1 MAGAARPELSRN
13 YLNGMLKGFI
23 DLLFEHQGKYY
34 VLDYK
39 SNYLGPDDAAYHP
52 AAMQQKILQSR
63 YELQYVL
70 YSLALHK
77 LLKARLKDTYSYQQ
91 HVGGVVYLFLRG
103 QQASSRGAFIDRV
116 PESLILSLEQYFMQH
131 ESQSV
136 VEVTDAD

>member
-1 MAGAARPELSRN
+1 
-13 YLNGMLKGFI
+13 MLKGFI

-77 LLKARLKDTYSYQQ
+77 LLKARLKDAYSYQQ

-116 PESLILSLEQYFMQH
+116 PESLILNLEQYFMQQ
-131 ESQSV
+131 EPQSA
-136 VEVTDAD
+136 VEVVDAD